1 MLWLLPLKPPVTVF
15 LLQDSHYDNIEL
27 KGTSGDECELSRCT
41 SKEKRRTCSGYSRH
55 LHDSWLRWWSTSP
68 LVTRTKQSSDLMPEG
83 CGLLV
88 ERIWVGWGQSGP
100 EVDISQDG
108 RDRGARAA

>member
-1 MLWLLPLKPPVTVF
+1 
-15 LLQDSHYDNIEL
+15 
-27 KGTSGDECELSRCT
+27 
-41 SKEKRRTCSGYSRH
+41 
-55 LHDSWLRWWSTSP
+55 
-68 LVTRTKQSSDLMPEG
+68 MPEG